1 MSAIASFYNPV
12 DGFKTIRGGSCKD
25 FAISS
30 LISTDFS
37 NLSSFA
43 TKPMT
48 SKSVDEDSVSK
59 DAVSMFPE
67 INWRDHLHLENDT
80 FKKIGIVVF

>member
-1 MSAIASFYNPV
+1 MSAIVSCYNPV
-12 DGFKTIRGGSCKD
+12 DGFATVLGGTCKD

-48 SKSVDEDSVSK
+48 SKSIDDDSLSR
-59 DAVSMFPE
+59 DAV
-67 INWRDHLHLENDT
+67 
-80 FKKIGIVVF
+80 